1 LGSGFYYPTGVA
13 VDAAGDVF
21 VADQGNH
28 AVKEI
33 LAVNGSIPANNP
45 TIFTLASGFNA
56 PYGVA
61 VDASGDVFVADF
73 LNSAVYEITR
83 SQLPALSFAT
93 TNVGSTS
100 SDSPQSVQ
108 FQNIGNAP
116 LVAKSLTVSANF
128 KQVDSSGTPEDCAA
142 SGFTLDPG
150 AECNLSIDFTPQ
162 SAGALSGTATLTD
175 NALNA
180 GAPNYAKQ
188 VVSLSGKGVVS
199 KTATTTALTSTP
211 NPSTVGQKVTFTA
224 TVKATSGATPTGT
237 VNFYHLTTLLGP
249 GTLSGGVATFTTSS
263 LPVATSHIHA
273 VYLGSSTDET
283 STSAV
288 VAQVVNA
295 STTTTELTSTPNPS
309 TVGQKVTFT
318 ATVKAS
324 SGLTP
329 RGTVNF
335 YHLTTLLGP
344 GTLSGG
350 VATFTTSSLPVA
362 TSHIHAVYVGSSTDE
377 TSTSAVVAQVVLY
390 STATTLTS
398 TPNPSTVG
406 QKVTFMATVKA
417 TSGATPTGIVDFY
430 HYATRLGSG
439 TLSGGVATYTTSTLP
454 QATSHIHA
462 AYVGS
467 STDETSTSATI
478 AQVVNP

>member
-1 LGSGFYYPTGVA
+1 MA
-13 VDAAGDVF
+13 VDGAGDVF
-21 VADQGNH
+21 VADEDNN

-33 LAVNGSIPANNP
+33 
-45 TIFTLASGFNA
+45 
-56 PYGVA
+56 
-61 VDASGDVFVADF
+61 
-73 LNSAVYEITR
+73 TR
-83 SQLPALSFAT
+83 SAWPSLSFAS

-116 LVAKSLTVSANF
+116 LVASSLGVSANF
-128 KQVDSSGTPEDCAA
+128 EQVAGSGTPEDCAA

-150 AECNLSIDFTPQ
+150 AECNVSINFTPQ
-162 SAGALSGTATLTD
+162 SAGQLSGTATLTD

-180 GAPNYAKQ
+180 GAPNYARQ
-188 VVSLSGKGVVS
+188 VVSLTGTGVAS

-211 NPSTVGQKVTFTA
+211 NPSTFGQLVTF
-224 TVKATSGATPTGT
+224 K
-237 VNFYHLTTLLGP
+237 
-249 GTLSGGVATFTTSS
+249 
-263 LPVATSHIHA
+263 
-273 VYLGSSTDET
+273 
-283 STSAV
+283 
-288 VAQVVNA
+288 
-295 STTTTELTSTPNPS
+295 
-309 TVGQKVTFT
+309 

-324 SGLTP
+324 SGPTP
-329 RGTVNF
+329 TGTVNF

-377 TSTSAVVAQVVLY
+377 TSTSAVVAQVVNASTTTTELTSTPNPSSVGQKVTFTATVKASSGPTPTGTVNFYHLTTLLGSGTLSGGVATFTTSTLSVGTTHVHAVYVGSADDAGSTSATIAQVVLY
-390 STATTLTS
+390 STKTTLTS
-398 TPNPSTVG
+398 SPNPSTVG
-406 QKVTFMATVKA
+406 QKVTFTATVKA
-417 TSGATPTGIVDFY
+417 SSGPTPTGTVNFY
-430 HYATRLGSG
+430 HLTTLLGPG
-439 TLSGGVATYTTSTLP
+439 TLSGGVATFTTSTLP

-462 AYVGS
+462 VYVGN